1 MSLSL
6 RQVNI
11 WGCVLRARLAV
22 PAQWRRTWPVW
33 APKKQRDWSERPAG
47 RCRLSSMV
55 STGALT
61 VSTMYVCV
69 CLCARHSLLAELD
82 SKASEVSPE
91 QCDISVL
98 CIFLF
103 VTSSARAH
111 RSILQLER
119 VGVCVTVQKC
129 ACVSQGDPWLGAIM
143 RAESGRNNET
153 R

>member
-1 MSLSL
+1 
-6 RQVNI
+6 
-11 WGCVLRARLAV
+11 
-22 PAQWRRTWPVW
+22 
-33 APKKQRDWSERPAG
+33 
-47 RCRLSSMV
+47 MV

-61 VSTMYVCV
+61 VSRVYLCACV

-103 VTSSARAH
+103 VTSSACAH

-119 VGVCVTVQKC
+119 VCVCVSVQKC
-129 ACVSQGDPWLGAIM
+129 VCVCVCASRGPLTGCYN
-143 RAESGRNNET
+143 ESGVRQT
-153 R
+153 Q